1 MMLFSYLTCVG
12 FAGIPLSMDNKT
24 KAMFL
29 KLVRELE
36 DLRANLLML
45 TQIVAPPTSHAD
57 AQDAKNAALEI
68 NREHYEALRKEIDA
82 L

>member
-1 MMLFSYLTCVG
+1 
-12 FAGIPLSMDNKT
+12 MDDKT

-29 KLVRELE
+29 KLARELE
-36 DLRANLLML
+36 DLRASLLML

-57 AQDAKNAALEI
+57 AQDARNAALEVH
-68 NREHYEALRKEIDA
+68 RAHYEALRKEIDA